1 MMEVYFM
8 ATPKEIWNAYKKSVD
23 AVASDIG
30 NTRAG
35 QTVSGSIKNS
45 LASDVNTGATVYDLT
60 QGARD
65 TMMSSYIEDSASSL
79 NQAKKALSQL
89 EQQGASA
96 WEIENQQTVVNSL
109 QRQYDAMAG
118 AGAVQRGATQATY
131 QLADDIKK
139 SAEKSISMAKD
150 GLGYIGKTAV
160 DIGAKLTEIGID
172 KAKAFFLLG
181 RWALILIW
189 MKRSKSW
196 RILSNWSRS
205 LRALMATT
213 HKPHDKAVLI

>member
-1 MMEVYFM
+1 M
-8 ATPKEIWNAYKKSVD
+8 ATPREIWNAYKKSVD